1 MTLKKPW
8 YLFSIKFISLLNIN
22 SCYHSNDM
30 GCSDIERLAN
40 RINLIPW
47 KMVLVILYC
56 NTSGNTVIMK
66 CTSKL
71 GAENKLE

>member
-1 MTLKKPW
+1 
-8 YLFSIKFISLLNIN
+8 
-22 SCYHSNDM
+22 M